1 MSKKMFFL
9 AISLVALF
17 LADMPLHG
25 EKDKSLEEAWGQ
37 LKSAEPYFSQG
48 LKEFQESRYENAAA
62 AFQKCVQ
69 EMPRH
74 AYAHYYL
81 ANLTYIRGDYQK
93 SWSHMELA
101 LGHFNFMQEL
111 SDYAGQMKKNTI
123 DSYQQMLATEWDN
136 NTDCRTRREIESFSD
151 QFSVDQTQMELL
163 GKKQQNISARQK
175 AHYLYF
181 AGNILFQLKRFSEAS
196 EKYQEAIEL
205 NPRHVSAYN
214 NVAAISYMAG
224 EHRAALTYLERAE
237 HKGLEDNLNLTLKH
251 LVYEALGRPT
261 EGILQEDL
269 SLGAE
274 NDLGVMRFALAFK
287 NEKAMLPPI
296 YENCYVVFSRKSRE
310 AVIID
315 PGVEDLRIADFIQ
328 KRNLEVRAILNT
340 HGHEDHSG
348 ADKYFA
354 GLFGAPVC
362 AHKKDAVYF
371 AVPPDRY
378 LEEGETVSYDG
389 FAVSVFHTPGHTPG
403 GLCYSIGDFLFSG
416 DTLFK
421 NGIGKVWTED
431 ANKISK
437 VQETLV
443 RNIKE
448 KLLALPGQTRV
459 CPGHGKTSTIAD
471 EKADNPFLQK

>member
-1 MSKKMFFL
+1 MAKKRIFL

-37 LKSAEPYFSQG
+37 LKSAEPHFSQG
-48 LKEFQESRYENAAA
+48 LKEFRESRYENASA

-81 ANLTYIRGDYQK
+81 ANLFYIRGEYQI
-93 SWSHMELA
+93 SLSHMEMA

-111 SDYAGQMKKNTI
+111 SDYAGKLKNKKI
-123 DSYQQMLATEWDN
+123 DSYQQMLTTEWDN
-136 NTDCRTRREIESFSD
+136 NTDCRTRREIESFAD
-151 QFSVDQTQMELL
+151 QLSVDKAQVEIL
-163 GKKQQNISARQK
+163 GKKQQNISVRQK

-196 EKYQEAIEL
+196 EKYREAIEL
-205 NPRHVSAYN
+205 NPGHVSAYN
-214 NVAAISYMAG
+214 NAAAISYMAG
-224 EHRAALTYLERAE
+224 DHRAALIYLERAE
-237 HKGLEDNLNLTLKH
+237 EQGLEDNLNLTLKQ

-274 NDLGVMRFALAFK
+274 NDLGVMRFALAFR
-287 NEKAMLPPI
+287 NEKDMLPPL
-296 YENCYVVFSRKSRE
+296 YENCYVVYSRKSKE
-310 AVIID
+310 AVLID
-315 PGVEDLRIADFIQ
+315 PGVPDSRIADFIR

-348 ADKYFA
+348 ADKHFA

-362 AHKKDAVYF
+362 AHKKDAGYF

-378 LEEGETVSYDG
+378 LEDGETVSYDG
-389 FAVSVFHTPGHTPG
+389 FAVRVFHTPGHSPG
-403 GLCYSIGDFLFSG
+403 GLCFSIGNFLFSG

-421 NGIGKVWTED
+421 NDIGKVWTKD
-431 ANKISK
+431 ANKIKK
-437 VQETLV
+437 VRETLV

-448 KLLALPGQTRV
+448 KLLVLPGQTRV
-459 CPGHGKTSTIAD
+459 CPGHGKTSTVAD
-471 EKADNPFLQK
+471 EKADNPFLKK